1 MSAHPRSARRAR
13 WLAPVVGPIVVLAGA
28 VSCADPPS
36 SDDLV
41 EALER
46 SGLPAEQAR
55 CAADAIYEHLDDDQ
69 IAEIAERGPSGA
81 PRDDPERT
89 DDPMDLVREDMSKCR
104 VLGPT
109 TTTTTTTAPSST
121 DASGGPAPAS
131 GSQPASTSAP
141 GSTPTSS
148 TAPGGR

>member
-1 MSAHPRSARRAR
+1 MSAHPRSARRGR

-28 VSCADPPS
+28 VSCADPPP

-104 VLGPT
+104 ALGP
-109 TTTTTTTAPSST
+109 TTTTTTAPSST

-131 GSQPASTSAP
+131 GSQPASTSSP

>member
-109 TTTTTTTAPSST
+109 TTTTTTAPSST